1 MMRGMYAAISG
12 LQAHQ
17 TMLDVTANN
26 LSNVDTIGYK
36 AQRTTF
42 VDQLSQEMR
51 GASGPTANNGGT
63 NPVQVGL
70 GVQLGSIDNLMS
82 GGSAQ
87 STGNPLDLEI
97 QGEGFFRVAPGD
109 GTKVPSNF
117 SYTRAGNFTTNT
129 LGYLTTQ
136 QGTYVI
142 GKNAVQGNAGPPYAY
157 TTGANDSYV
166 VIPPGSTGIAVGQDG
181 SVTYVDQDPTHD
193 PKNGATAPNDTY
205 QTRVTAGYVSLATF
219 PNQSG
224 LERLGGSLWGATA
237 NSGAAKPGVPG
248 VNGMGNTISGELEM
262 SNVDMATEFTNMI
275 TAQRGYQAQSKVIT
289 TADQML
295 QTLVQM
301 GG

>member
-51 GASGPTANNGGT
+51 GASGPTASNAGT
-63 NPVQVGL
+63 NAVQVGL
-70 GVQLGSIDNLMS
+70 GVQTGSIDNLMT

-97 QGEGFFRVAPGD
+97 QGTGFFRVANGD
-109 GTKVPSNF
+109 GTNVPTTF

-129 LGYLTTQ
+129 KGYLTTQ
-136 QGTYVI
+136 QGQYVI
-142 GKNAVQGNAGPPYAY
+142 GKQAVQGAAGPPYTY
-157 TTGANDSYV
+157 TPNAADSYIV
-166 VIPPGSTGIAVGQDG
+166 VPPGSTGIAVGPDG

-193 PKNGATAPNDTY
+193 PANGATPPNDTF
-205 QTRVTAGYVSLATF
+205 QTRVTAGYVSLASF
-219 PNQSG
+219 PNESG
-224 LERLGGSLWGATA
+224 LERLGGSLWGQTA
-237 NSGAAKPGVPG
+237 NSGGPTTGVPG
-248 VNGMGNTISGELEM
+248 VTGYGSTISGELEM

-275 TAQRGYQAQSKVIT
+275 TAERGYQANSRVIT